1 LSPLL
6 ATRTARTPRSTLLRR
21 PSLLAALAL
30 VALGSLAACADAPSG
45 PRPVAGDAPS
55 RGLLGGVVGVVGGVV
70 DGVVS
75 TVNSIL
81 TPVTGM
87 LWSTPATAVTVRGVI
102 GAEGGS
108 IAIPNGAR
116 LIVPRGAVTGP
127 VTFSITRV
135 PGRIVAY
142 EFQPH
147 GIRFAVPV
155 QIEQPLAGINL
166 LGISLSKIEGA
177 YFADV
182 AALDQTTGTAKVSE
196 FRPTV
201 VLWDRV
207 RFTVDHF
214 SGYMVS
220 TGRQELSDDSGF

>member
-1 LSPLL
+1 MSPLSS
-6 ATRTARTPRSTLLRR
+6 AARTTRTALRR
-21 PSLLAALAL
+21 PISLAGLAL
-30 VALGSLAACADAPSG
+30 VALSGLAACADAPSA
-45 PRPVAGDAPS
+45 PRPVATDAPS
-55 RGLLGGVVGVVGGVV
+55 RGLLGGVIGVVGGVV

-75 TVNSIL
+75 TVNAIL

-87 LWSTPATAVTVRGVI
+87 LWATPVTSVTVRGVI

-127 VTFSITRV
+127 VAFSITRV

-155 QIEQPLAGINL
+155 VIEQPLAGINL
-166 LGISLSKIEGA
+166 SGVSTTNIEGA
-177 YFADV
+177 YFPDV
-182 AALDQTTGTAKVSE
+182 AALDQTTGSAKVTE

-201 VLWDRV
+201 VLRDRGVV
-207 RFTVDHF
+207 RFTVEHF

-220 TGRQELSDDSGF
+220 TGRHELSDDSGF

>member
-1 LSPLL
+1 MPILS
-6 ATRTARTPRSTLLRR
+6 TARALRTMLRR
-21 PSLLAALAL
+21 PSSLAGLAL
-30 VALGSLAACADAPSG
+30 VALSGLAACADAPSA
-45 PRPVAGDAPS
+45 PRPVATDAPS
-55 RGLLGGVVGVVGGVV
+55 RGLLGGVTGVVGGVV
-70 DGVVS
+70 GGVVS
-75 TVNSIL
+75 TVEAIL

-87 LWSTPATAVTVRGVI
+87 LWSSPVTAVTVSGVI
-102 GAEGGS
+102 GAQGGS

-116 LIVPRGAVTGP
+116 LIVPAGAVGGP
-127 VTFSITRV
+127 VAFSISRV

-155 QIEQPLAGINL
+155 VIEQPLAGINL
-166 LGISLSKIEGA
+166 SGISTSSIEGA

-182 AALDQTTGTAKVSE
+182 TALDQTKGSAQVSE

-201 VLWDRV
+201 VLKDRGVV

-220 TGRQELSDDSGF
+220 SGRSEIQDDSGF